1 MKILFIQGGSRL
13 KQDTEGNWY
22 TDPNFND
29 DVWKRYVDLADS
41 LTILLRRERKIY
53 TKEYA
58 LQKFNKV
65 LDDSRI
71 RIVPLVDFTESK
83 LSMLNPFVY
92 KEIKR
97 VIFAE
102 VQKTD
107 KCFIRS
113 GSHYTRV
120 AYDACIKYHKPY
132 LFEATGFAYESFSH
146 HSFIGRIIANKVEN
160 DYRLMARDAVQA
172 TYVTSEALQKRY
184 PCASGKMIGVSNVQ
198 LSALDD
204 SILTKRLKK
213 IQNGQSSD
221 TIVLGTAA
229 FLDVKWKGQYLVIKA
244 LAELKRQGYTNFRY
258 ELLGMGTGQEL
269 IKLAESLGVKDEVK
283 VIGAVPH
290 SKVFEWLDSLDIYIQ
305 PSFQEGL
312 CRAIIEAMSR
322 GLPVVCSNTGGNYE
336 LIDND
341 YIFDCGDYN
350 KMSSLLIDIQ
360 DHLSEQSKKN
370 FEESKKYEKSM
381 LDSRRKAFFREF
393 VNM

>member
-41 LTILLRRERKIY
+41 LTILLRRERKVY

-102 VQKTD
+102 VQKAD

-213 IQNGQSSD
+213 IQNRQSSD

-360 DHLSEQSKKN
+360 DHLAEQSKKN

-381 LDSRRKAFFREF
+381 LDSRRKVFFREF

>member
-102 VQKTD
+102 VQKAD

-213 IQNGQSSD
+213 IQNRQSSD

-244 LAELKRQGYTNFRY
+244 LAELKRQGYNSFRY

-350 KMSSLLIDIQ
+350 KMSSLLINIQ

>member
-102 VQKTD
+102 VQKAD
-107 KCFIRS
+107 KCFLRS

-213 IQNGQSSD
+213 IQNKQSSD

>member
-41 LTILLRRERKIY
+41 LTILLRRERKVY

-65 LDDSRI
+65 FDDSRI
-71 RIVPLVDFTESK
+71 RIVPLIDFTESK
-83 LSMLNPFVY
+83 LSMFNPFVY

-102 VQKTD
+102 VQKAD

-146 HSFIGRIIANKVEN
+146 HSFIGRIIAKKVEN
-160 DYRLMARDAVQA
+160 DYRLIARDAVQA

-213 IQNGQSSD
+213 IQNRQSSD

>member
-102 VQKTD
+102 VQKVD

-146 HSFIGRIIANKVEN
+146 HSLIGRIIANKVEN

-213 IQNGQSSD
+213 IQNRQSSD
-221 TIVLGTAA
+221 TLVLGTAA

-290 SKVFEWLDSLDIYIQ
+290 SKVFEWLDSLDMYIQ

>member
-102 VQKTD
+102 VQKAD

-198 LSALDD
+198 LSAIDD

>member
-102 VQKTD
+102 VQKAD

-213 IQNGQSSD
+213 VQNRQSSD

-258 ELLGMGTGQEL
+258 ELLGMGTGQKL

>member
-92 KEIKR
+92 KEIKK

-102 VQKTD
+102 VQKAD

-213 IQNGQSSD
+213 IQNRQSSD

-350 KMSSLLIDIQ
+350 KLSSLLIDIQ
-360 DHLSEQSKKN
+360 GHLSEQSKKN

>member
-102 VQKTD
+102 VQKAD

-213 IQNGQSSD
+213 IQNRQSSD

-322 GLPVVCSNTGGNYE
+322 GLSVVCSNTGGNYE

>member
-102 VQKTD
+102 VQKAD

-120 AYDACIKYHKPY
+120 AYNACIKYHKPY

>member
-92 KEIKR
+92 KKIKR

-102 VQKTD
+102 VQKAD

-198 LSALDD
+198 LSALND
-204 SILTKRLKK
+204 SILTKRLEK
-213 IQNGQSSD
+213 IQKRQSSD

>member
-41 LTILLRRERKIY
+41 LTILLRRERKVY

-83 LSMLNPFVY
+83 LSMLNPLVY

-102 VQKTD
+102 VQKAD

-213 IQNGQSSD
+213 IQNRQSSD
-221 TIVLGTAA
+221 TLVLGTAA

>member
-102 VQKTD
+102 VQKAD

-258 ELLGMGTGQEL
+258 ELLGLGTGQEL

>member
-83 LSMLNPFVY
+83 LSMLNPFIY

-102 VQKTD
+102 VQKAD

-213 IQNGQSSD
+213 IQNRQSSD
-221 TIVLGTAA
+221 TLVLGTAA

>member
-102 VQKTD
+102 VQKAD

-204 SILTKRLKK
+204 SVLTKRLKK

>member
-53 TKEYA
+53 TKKYA

-83 LSMLNPFVY
+83 LSMLNPFIY
-92 KEIKR
+92 KEIKK

-102 VQKTD
+102 VQKAD

-213 IQNGQSSD
+213 IQNRQSSD
-221 TIVLGTAA
+221 TLVLGTAA

>member
-102 VQKTD
+102 VQKAD

-120 AYDACIKYHKPY
+120 AYDACKKYHKPY

-341 YIFDCGDYN
+341 YIFDCGDYK

-381 LDSRRKAFFREF
+381 LDSRRKTFFRKF

>member
-41 LTILLRRERKIY
+41 LTILLRRERKVY

-102 VQKTD
+102 VQKAD

-198 LSALDD
+198 LSTLDD

-213 IQNGQSSD
+213 IQNRQSSD
-221 TIVLGTAA
+221 TLVLGTAA

>member
-83 LSMLNPFVY
+83 LSMLNPFIY
-92 KEIKR
+92 KEIKK

-102 VQKTD
+102 VQKAD

-213 IQNGQSSD
+213 IQNRQSSD

>member
-41 LTILLRRERKIY
+41 LTILLRCERKIY

-102 VQKTD
+102 VQKAD

-213 IQNGQSSD
+213 IQNRQSSD

-341 YIFDCGDYN
+341 YIFDCGDYK

-360 DHLSEQSKKN
+360 NHLSEQSKRN

>member
-83 LSMLNPFVY
+83 LLMLNPFVY

-102 VQKTD
+102 VQKAD

-120 AYDACIKYHKPY
+120 AYDACKKYHKPY

-341 YIFDCGDYN
+341 YIFDCGDYK

>member
-83 LSMLNPFVY
+83 LSMLNPFIY

-102 VQKTD
+102 VQKAD

-213 IQNGQSSD
+213 IQNRQSSD
-221 TIVLGTAA
+221 TLVLGTAA

-290 SKVFEWLDSLDIYIQ
+290 SKVFEWLDSLDMYIQ

-322 GLPVVCSNTGGNYE
+322 ALPVVCSNTGGNYE

>member
-102 VQKTD
+102 VQKAD

-213 IQNGQSSD
+213 IQNRQSSD
-221 TIVLGTAA
+221 TLVLGTAA

>member
-102 VQKTD
+102 VQKAD

-172 TYVTSEALQKRY
+172 TYVTSEALQTRY

>member
-83 LSMLNPFVY
+83 LSMLNPFIY
-92 KEIKR
+92 KEIKK

-102 VQKTD
+102 VQKAD

-184 PCASGKMIGVSNVQ
+184 PCASGKMLGVSNVQ
-198 LSALDD
+198 LSAIDD

-213 IQNGQSSD
+213 IQNRQSSD
-221 TIVLGTAA
+221 TLVLGTAA

>member
-83 LSMLNPFVY
+83 LSMLNPFIY
-92 KEIKR
+92 KEIKK

-102 VQKTD
+102 VQKAD

-184 PCASGKMIGVSNVQ
+184 PCASGKMLGVSNVQ

-213 IQNGQSSD
+213 IQNRQSSD
-221 TIVLGTAA
+221 TLVLGTAA

>member
-102 VQKTD
+102 VQKAD

-213 IQNGQSSD
+213 IQNRQSSD

>member
-102 VQKTD
+102 VQKAD

-184 PCASGKMIGVSNVQ
+184 PCASGKMIGVSDVQ

>member
-83 LSMLNPFVY
+83 LSMLNPIVY

-102 VQKTD
+102 VQKAD
-107 KCFIRS
+107 KCFLRS

-213 IQNGQSSD
+213 IQNKQSSD

>member
-102 VQKTD
+102 VQKAD

-120 AYDACIKYHKPY
+120 AYDACIQYHKPY

-204 SILTKRLKK
+204 SILAKRLKK
-213 IQNGQSSD
+213 IQNRRSSD
-221 TIVLGTAA
+221 TLVLGTAA

-290 SKVFEWLDSLDIYIQ
+290 SKVFEWLDSLDMYIQ

-350 KMSSLLIDIQ
+350 KMASLLIDIQ

>member
-41 LTILLRRERKIY
+41 LTILLRRERKVY

-102 VQKTD
+102 VQKAD

-113 GSHYTRV
+113 GSHYTKV

-213 IQNGQSSD
+213 IQNRQSSD

>member
-92 KEIKR
+92 KKIKR

-102 VQKTD
+102 VQKAD

-198 LSALDD
+198 LSALND

-213 IQNGQSSD
+213 IQNRQSSD

-360 DHLSEQSKKN
+360 NHLSEQSKKN

>member
-83 LSMLNPFVY
+83 LSMLNPFIY
-92 KEIKR
+92 KEIKK

-102 VQKTD
+102 VQKAD

-204 SILTKRLKK
+204 SILTKRLEK
-213 IQNGQSSD
+213 IHKRQSSD
-221 TIVLGTAA
+221 TLVLGTAA

-290 SKVFEWLDSLDIYIQ
+290 SKVFEWLDSLDLYIQ

-360 DHLSEQSKKN
+360 GHLSEQSKKN

-393 VNM
+393 VNI

>member
-41 LTILLRRERKIY
+41 LTILLRRERKVY

-102 VQKTD
+102 VQKAD

-120 AYDACIKYHKPY
+120 AYDACIKYRKPY

-213 IQNGQSSD
+213 IQNRQSSD

-360 DHLSEQSKKN
+360 DHLAEQSKKN

>member
-41 LTILLRRERKIY
+41 LTILLRRERKVY

-58 LQKFNKV
+58 MQKFNKV

-102 VQKTD
+102 VQKAD

-213 IQNGQSSD
+213 IQNRQSSD

-350 KMSSLLIDIQ
+350 KMSSLLINIQ

>member
-41 LTILLRRERKIY
+41 LTILLRRERKVY

-83 LSMLNPFVY
+83 LSMLNPFIY

-102 VQKTD
+102 VQKAD

-213 IQNGQSSD
+213 IQNRQSSD

>member
-102 VQKTD
+102 VQKAD

-213 IQNGQSSD
+213 IQNRQSSD

-290 SKVFEWLDSLDIYIQ
+290 SKVFEWLDSLDMYIQ

-350 KMSSLLIDIQ
+350 KMSSLLIEIQ

>member
-102 VQKTD
+102 VQKAD

>member
-41 LTILLRRERKIY
+41 LTILLRRERKVY

-102 VQKTD
+102 VQKAD

-213 IQNGQSSD
+213 IQNRQSSD

-350 KMSSLLIDIQ
+350 KMSSLLINIQ

>member
-41 LTILLRRERKIY
+41 LTILLRRERKVY

-102 VQKTD
+102 VQKAD

-213 IQNGQSSD
+213 IQNRQSSD

-360 DHLSEQSKKN
+360 DHLAEQSKKN